1 MIGKLL
7 GGRYELLE
15 KIGGGGMA
23 IVYKAKCHLLRRYVA
38 VKVLR
43 PEFVSDEE
51 FVYRFKRESQ
61 AAASLSHQNI
71 VNVYDVGQEDE
82 TYYIVM
88 EYIRG
93 QTLKDLI
100 RENGSLS
107 TARATNIAI
116 QICRALEHAH
126 NNNVVHR
133 DIKPQNI
140 LVTDDGQV
148 KVTDFGI
155 ARAITSSTVSIAGTS
170 IIGSVHYFSPE
181 QARGGYTDAKSDLY
195 SLGIVLYEMLTGTV
209 PFEGDSP
216 ISVALKH
223 IQEEVKPP
231 KLINPQI
238 PGSLQDIILKAIQKD
253 QDLRY
258 TSARE
263 MLEDLQRSLIEP
275 NGNFVKMDMD
285 YLQHTQVIPSINRYN
300 KPDHNG
306 NGPQK
311 PQRRKRGW
319 VRVLIILAVIIGI
332 ILVSA
337 YIAKSI
343 FDSYVEV
350 QNTEVPRIVGRTPEE
365 AEGILGSSKL
375 KLRIEDR
382 VHSDS
387 VAEGHII
394 SQLPKEGE
402 VVKAGTTV
410 DVVVSLGPEM
420 VTVPDITSR
429 SPEEARIM
437 LEDVGLVLGKID
449 QRNDDE
455 YPEGIIISQNPKKA
469 VEVIVGTDVDIVVS
483 LGPEIVDV
491 TVVDFTEMPI
501 ETVEANLP
509 SYNLAMGKVRY
520 ENSNTLPKG
529 VVISH
534 TPKANEK
541 VPPGTKIDFVVS
553 NGKPI
558 VYSPK
563 KLVIP
568 LPQDIEVMEVV
579 VTKLEN
585 EETTQV
591 YSGTHQMG
599 EESITIEIEGT
610 GVAQFDIL
618 INGEVYHKPVIVD
631 FTKKSKTDEVV
642 EEAD

>member
-1 MIGKLL
+1 MIGKIL

-15 KIGGGGMA
+15 KVGGGGMA

-38 VKVLR
+38 VKILR
-43 PEFVSDEE
+43 PEFVGDEE
-51 FVYRFKRESQ
+51 FVHRFKRESQ

-71 VNVYDVGQEDE
+71 VNVYDVGQEDD

-88 EYIRG
+88 EYIKG
-93 QTLKDLI
+93 KTLKSLI
-100 RENGSLS
+100 RENGRLG

-126 NNNVVHR
+126 KNNVVHR

-216 ISVALKH
+216 ISIALKH

-231 KLINPQI
+231 KEINPQI
-238 PGSLQDIILKAIQKD
+238 PDSLQDIILKAIQKD
-253 QDLRY
+253 QNLRY
-258 TSARE
+258 SSARE

-275 NGNFVKMDMD
+275 DGRFVKNETD
-285 YLQHTQVIPSINRYN
+285 YLQQTQVMPPINRYN
-300 KPDHNG
+300 RPEGQRDPI
-306 NGPQK
+306 PQNPRK
-311 PQRRKRGW
+311 KRGW
-319 VRVLIILAVIIGI
+319 VRVLVILAAIIGI

-337 YIAKSI
+337 YIAKSL
-343 FDSYVEV
+343 FDGYMEV
-350 QNTEVPRIVGRTPEE
+350 QNTQVPRIEGRTLEE
-365 AEGILGSSKL
+365 AEEILNNANL
-375 KLRIEDR
+375 KLSVKDRI
-382 VHSDS
+382 HSNS
-387 VAEGHII
+387 VAEGFII
-394 SQLPKEGE
+394 SQSPQEGE
-402 VVKAGTTV
+402 VVKVDTTV
-410 DVVVSLGPEM
+410 EVLVSLGPEM
-420 VTVPDITSR
+420 VAIPDLTNR
-429 SPEEARIM
+429 SPEEAKIM
-437 LEDVGLVLGKID
+437 LENAGLSLGNVE
-449 QRNDDE
+449 RRHHDE
-455 YPEGIIISQNPKKA
+455 YPEGIIISQNPKKD
-469 VEVIVGTDVDIVVS
+469 VEVVVGTEVDIVVS

-491 TVVDFTEMPI
+491 TVIDFTQMPI

-509 SYNLAMGKVRY
+509 GYNLAMGKVRY
-520 ENSNTLPKG
+520 ENSDTVPEG

-553 NGKPI
+553 KGKPE

-568 LPQDIEVMEVV
+568 LPPDIEVMEVV

-585 EETTQV
+585 DETTQV
-591 YSGTHQMG
+591 YSGVHQMG

-631 FTKKSKTDEVV
+631 FTKKSKSDQVV